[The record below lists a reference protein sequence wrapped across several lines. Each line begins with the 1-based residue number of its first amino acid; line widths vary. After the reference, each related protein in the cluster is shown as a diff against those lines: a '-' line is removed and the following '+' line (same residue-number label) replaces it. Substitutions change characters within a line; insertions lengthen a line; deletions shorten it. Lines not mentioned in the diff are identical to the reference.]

1 MNPRSRDE
9 QKNPFCVS
17 SKTKSFKVNVKPA
30 HWVGHSQLRSLDTDD
45 FFKRTSAVDEKQAN
59 VTVNTMKQSVFGEQK
74 NPVLLQE
81 EE

>member
-1 MNPRSRDE
+1 MGE
-9 QKNPFCVS
+9 
-17 SKTKSFKVNVKPA
+17 SKESWRTKKILLVCLLKTIKDNVEPA
-30 HWVGHSQLRSLDTDD
+30 HWVGHSQKRSLDTDD